1 MQLGT
6 CFITLKSYIKS
17 MFMSMS
23 LTSNIKLI
31 SNVYRSDLESRS
43 IAPVLFQFSVSGFKD
58 LQLKQ

>member
-31 SNVYRSDLESRS
+31 SNVYRSDLLPLFCFS
-43 IAPVLFQFSVSGFKD
+43 FQFQASRIYN
-58 LQLKQ
+58 

>member
-1 MQLGT
+1 
-6 CFITLKSYIKS
+6 

-31 SNVYRSDLESRS
+31 SNVYRSDLLPLFS
-43 IAPVLFQFSVSGFKD
+43 VLFQFSVSVSGFKD